1 MGAAIAWIGRLFVR
15 SLSGLG
21 FFSLFGVTDKDN
33 DNSALTIALGAVSVV
48 LAYLLLK
55 KK

>member
-1 MGAAIAWIGRLFVR
+1 MGAAIAWFGRLFVS

-21 FFSLFGVTDKDN
+21 FFSLFGVGDDD

>member
-1 MGAAIAWIGRLFVR
+1 MGAAIAWFGRLFVS

-21 FFSLFGVTDKDN
+21 FFSLFGVTDKDRN
-33 DNSALTIALGAVSVV
+33 ETPLYIALGIVSGILIWV
-48 LAYLLLK
+48 LAK

>member
-1 MGAAIAWIGRLFVR
+1 MGAALAWLGRIFLR

-33 DNSALTIALGAVSVV
+33 NNTPLYIAFGVVSALLGFII
-48 LAYLLLK
+48 LK